1 MRYSVNVATK
11 NIEFRTRSQAIY
23 HDNHKDNDN
32 DARSSSICSSRN
44 MSISFPK
51 KIDINRTQLLLHQP
65 TCIILLYLLSPMSSN
80 NQRNRYST
88 PEREAPDCQDWTPV
102 TMSKT
107 RPNSTTVSSYKD
119 AATRPTLASMA
130 ATKNSASAVVAA
142 TTSASKGAGTGASD
156 DADMAKKTKY
166 IAKATSDAVRTARCE
181 KKLTQKELAQK
192 CNMDVSIIAEI
203 ERGGN
208 CVYNAS
214 HVNKIQSVLGVKIPR
229 A

>member
-1 MRYSVNVATK
+1 
-11 NIEFRTRSQAIY
+11 
-23 HDNHKDNDN
+23 
-32 DARSSSICSSRN
+32 
-44 MSISFPK
+44 
-51 KIDINRTQLLLHQP
+51 
-65 TCIILLYLLSPMSSN
+65 MSSN

-107 RPNSTTVSSYKD
+107 RPTSSVSSYKD
-119 AATRPTLASMA
+119 AAARPTLASMA

-142 TTSASKGAGTGASD
+142 TTSASKGTGTGTGTGD
-156 DADMAKKTKY
+156 DTDMAKKTKY

-192 CNMDVSIIAEI
+192 CNMDISIIAEI

-208 CVYNAS
+208 CVYNAI
-214 HVNKIQSVLGVKIPR
+214 HVNKIQSILGVKIPR

>member
-1 MRYSVNVATK
+1 
-11 NIEFRTRSQAIY
+11 
-23 HDNHKDNDN
+23 
-32 DARSSSICSSRN
+32 
-44 MSISFPK
+44 
-51 KIDINRTQLLLHQP
+51 
-65 TCIILLYLLSPMSSN
+65 MSSN

-107 RPNSTTVSSYKD
+107 RPATVTSYKD
-119 AATRPTLASMA
+119 AVAAAASRPTLASMA
-130 ATKNSASAVVAA
+130 MTKNSASAVIAA
-142 TTSASKGAGTGASD
+142 TTSALKGTGAD
-156 DADMAKKTKY
+156 EADMAKKTKY

-203 ERGGN
+203 ERGGT
-208 CVYNAS
+208 CVYNAT

>member
-1 MRYSVNVATK
+1 
-11 NIEFRTRSQAIY
+11 
-23 HDNHKDNDN
+23 
-32 DARSSSICSSRN
+32 
-44 MSISFPK
+44 
-51 KIDINRTQLLLHQP
+51 
-65 TCIILLYLLSPMSSN
+65 MSSN

-88 PEREAPDCQDWTPV
+88 PEREAPDCQDWIPV

-119 AATRPTLASMA
+119 AAAAAASSRPTLASMA
-130 ATKNSASAVVAA
+130 ATKNSASAIVAA
-142 TTSASKGAGTGASD
+142 TTSASKGAGTGD
-156 DADMAKKTKY
+156 GDDMAKKTKY

>member
-1 MRYSVNVATK
+1 
-11 NIEFRTRSQAIY
+11 
-23 HDNHKDNDN
+23 
-32 DARSSSICSSRN
+32 
-44 MSISFPK
+44 
-51 KIDINRTQLLLHQP
+51 
-65 TCIILLYLLSPMSSN
+65 MSSN

-107 RPNSTTVSSYKD
+107 RPTSSVSSYK
-119 AATRPTLASMA
+119 AAAAAARPTLASMA
-130 ATKNSASAVVAA
+130 ATKNSASAVIAA
-142 TTSASKGAGTGASD
+142 TTSASKGTGTGASD
-156 DADMAKKTKY
+156 DTDMAKKTKY